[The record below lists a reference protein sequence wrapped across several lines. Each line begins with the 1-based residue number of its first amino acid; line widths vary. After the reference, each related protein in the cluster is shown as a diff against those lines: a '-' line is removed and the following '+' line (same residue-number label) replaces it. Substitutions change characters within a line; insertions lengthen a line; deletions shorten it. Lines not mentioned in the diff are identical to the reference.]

1 MPRPRL
7 APFALTAALALAAA
21 GCGDEGKTDVP
32 AFLKQART
40 PAEREVLRSIAVYRT
55 TKDPARACA
64 LVTPRFLDG
73 RFKGTEDNCEQ
84 VQRQASRHLPDS
96 AKVQTVSAARAS
108 VLVDEPT
115 ATRSVYEMR
124 RVGGTWKID
133 DIVEAKA

>member
-1 MPRPRL
+1 VPRPRL
-7 APFALTAALALAAA
+7 VLLVLTAGLALAAA
-21 GCGDEGKTDVP
+21 GCGGEGKADVP

-55 TKDPARACA
+55 TKDAARACA
-64 LVTPRFLDG
+64 LVTPHFLDG
-73 RFKGTEDNCEQ
+73 RFQGTEDNCEQ

-96 AKVQTVSAARAS
+96 AKVQAVSGERAR

-124 RVGGTWKID
+124 RLGGTWKID
-133 DIVEAKA
+133 DIVEPKG